1 MKKIYIILA
10 SVAAI
15 LLSTGC
21 NDFLDRQP
29 ITNITPE
36 KYFKSADELAAYT
49 VAYYTTFFTSY
60 QGNYNVGV
68 IWEDSCTDNLV
79 RGGSDFSTALQYFT
93 SGNGRFLVPTGQNT
107 STAFTRIRVCN
118 YFFEQVL
125 PKYEAGTL
133 SGADVEHYIGE
144 MYVMR
149 AQAYFYALR
158 NFGDFPIIETVLP
171 DDGAVLIEASKRSPR
186 NEVAR
191 FIISDLDKA
200 ISLLGN
206 GTKQR
211 ITRDLALLIKSRVA
225 LYEATFEKYH
235 KGSGRV
241 PGDSSWPGASKDYN
255 TGKTFDIDGEVAY
268 FLGQCLD
275 AAAQVADAHSLVS
288 NTHVMNPTD
297 GKAYGWNPYFEM
309 FCQPDASTVDEV
321 LLYREYS
328 RDLNICSGQGP
339 YILEGGNCGATRSH
353 VDGFLMKNGLP
364 IYASGSEY
372 KGDSTLDLQQEDR
385 DERLQLFVFSNS
397 DVLIHNDDGTDTLFT
412 APALLEQPEHR
423 DVTGMRIRKTYTY
436 DASQTAGAHGNII
449 GTNDMVLYRATEAYL
464 NYIEAYYE
472 LNGNVGGKADTYW
485 RAIRTRAGVD
495 PDYTKTIAAT
505 DLSKEDDWGKRSGET
520 LVDATLFNIR
530 RERRCEFIGEGF
542 RWNDLIRWRSFD
554 HLMTE
559 KWIPEGANLWESPM
573 QDNEK
578 YYKKDAS
585 GHLTTESA
593 FVECA
598 SGISDANISAKSDGK
613 YIRPLRVI
621 YDNNELYDGYT
632 WHKAYYLQPYGLQ
645 DLTLTS
651 SDGSVENSV
660 AYQNPYW
667 PTRASEGAL
676 E

>member
-1 MKKIYIILA
+1 MKKIFTIIV
-10 SVAAI
+10 SAAA
-15 LLSTGC
+15 LLITTGC

-49 VAYYTTFFTSY
+49 VAYYETFFPSY
-60 QGNYNVGV
+60 RGNYNVGV
-68 IWEDSCTDNLV
+68 IWEDACTDNLV
-79 RGGSDFSTALQYFT
+79 RGGSDFATALQYF
-93 SGNGRFLVPTGQNT
+93 SSSNGRFLVPTGQNT
-107 STAFTRIRVCN
+107 STAFNRIRICN
-118 YFFEQVL
+118 YFFEQAL
-125 PKYEAGTL
+125 PKLEDGTL
-133 SGADVEHYIGE
+133 SGADVNHYVGE

-171 DDGAVLIEASKRSPR
+171 DDNDILVEASKRAPR

-191 FIISDLDKA
+191 FILADLDKA
-200 ISLLGN
+200 AGLLSN
-206 GTKQR
+206 GAKNR
-211 ITRDLALLIKSRVA
+211 ITKDLALLIKSRVA

-241 PGDSSWPGASKDYN
+241 PGDSNWPGASKN
-255 TGKTFDIDGEVAY
+255 SGKSFDIDGEVKF
-268 FLGQCLD
+268 FLQQCLD
-275 AAAQVADAHSLVS
+275 ASAQVADAHSLVA

-297 GKAYGWNPYFEM
+297 ANPHYGWNSYFEM
-309 FCQPDASTVDEV
+309 FNQPDASGIDEV
-321 LLYREYS
+321 ILYREYS
-328 RDLNICSGQGP
+328 RELNVTAGQGP
-339 YILEGGNCGATRSH
+339 YILDGGNCGPTRSH
-353 VDGFLMKNGLP
+353 VDGFLMSNGLP
-364 IYASGSEY
+364 IYAAGSEY
-372 KGDSTLDLQQEDR
+372 KGDETLDLQQEGR
-385 DERLQLFVFSNS
+385 DERLQLFVFNNS
-397 DVLIHNDDGTDTLFT
+397 DLLVHGETGDQNFE
-412 APALLEQPEHR
+412 APAFLEQPEHR
-423 DVTGMRIRKTYTY
+423 DVTGFRIRKSYTY
-436 DASQTAGAHGNII
+436 DEAQTAGAHGNII
-449 GTNDMVLYRATEAYL
+449 GTNDMILYRAAEAYL

-472 LNGNVGGKADTYW
+472 LNGNIGGKADTYW

-495 PDYTKTIAAT
+495 PDYNKTIAAT

-559 KWIPEGANLWESPM
+559 KWIPEGVNLWESPLK
-573 QDNEK
+573 DNEK
-578 YYKKDAS
+578 YLKKDAA
-585 GHLTTESA
+585 GNVTTESA

-598 SGISDANISAKSDGK
+598 SGKSDANISARTDSK
-613 YIRPLRVI
+613 YVRPLRVI

-651 SDGSVENSV
+651 TDGSVENSV

-667 PTRASEGAL
+667 PTQASEGAI

>member
-1 MKKIYIILA
+1 MKKIFTIIV
-10 SVAAI
+10 SAAA
-15 LLSTGC
+15 LLITTGC

-49 VAYYTTFFTSY
+49 VAYYETFFPSY
-60 QGNYNVGV
+60 RGNYNVGV
-68 IWEDSCTDNLV
+68 IWEDACTDNLV
-79 RGGSDFSTALQYFT
+79 RGGSDFATALQYF
-93 SGNGRFLVPTGQNT
+93 SSSNGRFLVPTGQNT
-107 STAFTRIRVCN
+107 STAFNRIRICN
-118 YFFEQVL
+118 YFFEQAL
-125 PKYEAGTL
+125 PKLEDGTL
-133 SGADVEHYIGE
+133 SGADVNHYVGE

-149 AQAYFYALR
+149 ALAYFYALR

-171 DDGAVLIEASKRSPR
+171 DDNDVLVEASKRAPR

-191 FIISDLDKA
+191 FILADLDKA
-200 ISLLGN
+200 AGLLSN
-206 GTKQR
+206 GAKNR
-211 ITRDLALLIKSRVA
+211 ITKDLALLIKSRVA

-241 PGDSSWPGASKDYN
+241 PGDSNWPGASKN
-255 TGKTFDIDGEVAY
+255 SGKSFDIDGEVKF
-268 FLGQCLD
+268 FLQKCLD
-275 AAAQVADAHSLVS
+275 ASAQVADAHSLVA
-288 NTHVMNPTD
+288 NTHVMNPT
-297 GKAYGWNPYFEM
+297 AANPHYGWNSYFEM
-309 FCQPDASTVDEV
+309 FNQPDASGIDEV
-321 LLYREYS
+321 ILYREYS
-328 RDLNICSGQGP
+328 RDLNVAAGHGP
-339 YILEGGNCGATRSH
+339 YILEGGNCGPTRSH
-353 VDGFLMKNGLP
+353 VDGFLMSNGLP
-364 IYASGSEY
+364 IYAAGSEY
-372 KGDSTLDLQQEDR
+372 KGDETLDLQQEGR

-397 DVLIHNDDGTDTLFT
+397 DLLVHGETGDQNFE
-412 APALLEQPEHR
+412 APAFLEQPEHR
-423 DVTGMRIRKTYTY
+423 DVTGFRIRKSYTY
-436 DASQTAGAHGNII
+436 DEAQTAGAHGNII
-449 GTNDMVLYRATEAYL
+449 GTNDMILYRAAEAYL

-472 LNGNVGGKADTYW
+472 LNGNIGGKADTYW

-495 PDYTKTIAAT
+495 PDYNKTIAAT

-559 KWIPEGANLWESPM
+559 KWIPEGVNLWESPLK
-573 QDNEK
+573 DNEK
-578 YYKKDAS
+578 YLKKDAA
-585 GHLTTESA
+585 GNVTTESA

-598 SGISDANISAKSDGK
+598 SGKSDANISARTDGK
-613 YIRPLRVI
+613 YVRPLRVVF
-621 YDNNELYDGYT
+621 DNNELYDGYT

-651 SDGSVENSV
+651 TDGSVENSV

-667 PTRASEGAL
+667 PTQASEGAI